1 MDKNFAQNHPIDNSA
16 LIHLAV
22 HSTWH
27 SNCFRLVAHLKNHI
41 QPAKLQKAVDA
52 IAPQFPMLAA
62 GIRQKGRSFVVIPQT
77 EHLYIRWDHEALAYM
92 SMEEIQDR
100 ALRVLYGPRHIAIE
114 VFHSLTDGTGALQFL
129 KALLA
134 EYLGT
139 TAEPISLD
147 AAWEDSYQTHAEEKP
162 TSMPG
167 GASYLLP
174 VASEGEQ
181 KIYQTTLN
189 FSVKELLAV
198 TRAEHTTI
206 TAFFTALFAQTAMEQ
221 QQYEKEISGETLLP
235 VQVMVPINLRKPF
248 ASDSLRNFSL
258 YALPKLPPEAAD
270 APFSEIVQSMAVQI
284 QAQSATSRLRAA
296 IATNVALERKT
307 AHFPLWI
314 KCAALRA
321 GFEVC
326 GGRSSCIT
334 VSNLGQVTFSDC
346 IQQELERLDFMLTP
360 RVHSPYN
367 CGIVSLG
374 DTLSLT
380 ITRRGEDR
388 GVEKRFALL
397 LVKQGIIPVVVEEEI
412 LQIAI

>member
-1 MDKNFAQNHPIDNSA
+1 MDKNFAQNHPVDNSA
-16 LIHLAV
+16 LIHLAL
-22 HSTWH
+22 HNTWH
-27 SNCFRLVAHLKNHI
+27 SNCFRLVSHLKKSI

-52 IAPQFPMLAA
+52 LAPRFPMLAA
-62 GIRQKGRSFVVIPQT
+62 GIRQKGKAFVVTPQT
-77 EHLYIRWDHEALAYM
+77 EHLYIRWDNEMLAYM
-92 SMEEIQDR
+92 SMEEIRDC

-114 VFHSLTDGTGALQFL
+114 IFHSLTDGTGALQFL

-139 TAEPISLD
+139 AAEPVFFE
-147 AAWEDSYQTHAEEKP
+147 AAWEDSYQVHAEEKS

-167 GASYLLP
+167 GISYLLP
-174 VASEGEQ
+174 AAQEGEQ

-189 FSVKELLAV
+189 FSVKELLTV

-206 TAFFTALFAQTAMEQ
+206 TAFFTALFAQTAMKQ
-221 QQYEKEISGETLLP
+221 QQYEKEMSGEALLP
-235 VQVMVPINLRKPF
+235 VQVMVPINLRKQF

-258 YALPKLPPEAAD
+258 YALPKLSPEAAD
-270 APFSEIVQSMAVQI
+270 APFSEIAQSMTVQI
-284 QAQSATSRLRAA
+284 REQSAESRLRAA

-334 VSNLGQVTFSDC
+334 VSNLGQVTFPDC

-360 RVHSPYN
+360 RIHSPYN

-380 ITRRGEDR
+380 ITRRREDR

-412 LQIAI
+412 REIAI

>member
-1 MDKNFAQNHPIDNSA
+1 MSKNFTHYHPVDNSA

-22 HSTWH
+22 HNTWH
-27 SNCFRLVAHLKNHI
+27 SNCFRLVAHLKAPI
-41 QPAKLQKAVDA
+41 RPAKLQIAVNTL
-52 IAPQFPMLAA
+52 APQFPMLAA
-62 GIRQKGRSFVVIPQT
+62 GIRQKGKTFVVVPQT
-77 EHLYIRWDHEALAYM
+77 EPLYIRWDGEPLSYM
-92 SMEEIQDR
+92 PEEELR
-100 ALRVLYGPRHIAIE
+100 TCALRVLYGPQHIAVEI
-114 VFHSLTDGTGALQFL
+114 FHSLTDGTGGLQFL

-139 TAEPISLD
+139 AADPVSLD

-162 TSMPG
+162 TCMPG

-174 VASEGEQ
+174 AASEGEK

-189 FSVKELLAV
+189 FSVKELLTV

-206 TAFFTALFAQTAMEQ
+206 TAFFTALFAQTVMKQ

-235 VQVMVPINLRKPF
+235 VQVMVPINLRKQF

-296 IATNVALERKT
+296 IATNVALEQKT
-307 AHFPLWI
+307 ASFPLWM

-334 VSNLGQVTFSDC
+334 VSNMGQVTFPDC
-346 IQQELERLDFMLTP
+346 IQKEIERLDFMLTP

-388 GVEKRFALL
+388 GLEKRFALL

>member
-1 MDKNFAQNHPIDNSA
+1 MNTKAERLHPVDNSA
-16 LIHLAV
+16 LIHLAL
-22 HSTWH
+22 HNTWH
-27 SNCFRLVAHLKNHI
+27 SNCFRLVAHLKKSI
-41 QPAKLQKAVDA
+41 RPAKLQKAVDT

-62 GIRQKGRSFVVIPQT
+62 GIRQKGKTFVVVPQA
-77 EHLYIRWDHEALAYM
+77 EHLYIRWDNETLAYM
-92 SMEEIQDR
+92 SMEEIRDC
-100 ALRVLYGPRHIAIE
+100 ALRVLYGPHHIAVEI
-114 VFHSLTDGTGALQFL
+114 FHSLTDGTGALQFL

-134 EYLGT
+134 EYLDT
-139 TAEPISLD
+139 AAEPVSLE

-174 VASEGEQ
+174 AASEGEQ
-181 KIYQTTLN
+181 KIHQTTLN
-189 FSVKELLAV
+189 FSAKELLGF

-206 TAFFTALFAQTAMEQ
+206 TAFFTALFAQMTMKQ
-221 QQYEKEISGETLLP
+221 QQYEKETSGEALLP
-235 VQVMVPINLRKPF
+235 VQVMVPINLRKQF

-258 YALPKLPPEAAD
+258 YALPKLLPETAD
-270 APFSEIVQSMAVQI
+270 APFPEIAQSMAVQI
-284 QAQSATSRLRAA
+284 QAQGAKSRLRAA
-296 IATNVALERKT
+296 IATNVALEQKT
-307 AHFPLWI
+307 AAFPLWI

-334 VSNLGQVTFSDC
+334 VSNLGQITFSDC

-380 ITRRGEDR
+380 ITRRGKDK
-388 GVEKRFALL
+388 GIEKLFVSLL
-397 LVKQGIIPVVVEEEI
+397 IKLGIVPTVVENEVVA
-412 LQIAI
+412 QAS

>member
-1 MDKNFAQNHPIDNSA
+1 MDKNFAQNHPVDNSA
-16 LIHLAV
+16 LIHLAL
-22 HSTWH
+22 HNTWH
-27 SNCFRLVAHLKNHI
+27 TNCFRLVAHLKKSI

-52 IAPQFPMLAA
+52 LAPRFPMLAA
-62 GIRQKGRSFVVIPQT
+62 GIRQKGKAFVVTPQT

-92 SMEEIQDR
+92 SMEEIRDC

-114 VFHSLTDGTGALQFL
+114 VFHSLTDGNGALQFL

-139 TAEPISLD
+139 SAEPVSLD

-174 VASEGEQ
+174 AAPEDEQ

-206 TAFFTALFAQTAMEQ
+206 TAFFTALFAQTAMKQ

-235 VQVMVPINLRKPF
+235 VQVMVPINLRKQF

-284 QAQSATSRLRAA
+284 QTQSAKSRLRAA
-296 IATNVALERKT
+296 IATNVALEQKT
-307 AHFPLWI
+307 AHFPLWM
-314 KCAALRA
+314 KCAALRT

-334 VSNLGQVTFSDC
+334 VSNLGQVTLPDC

-367 CGIVSLG
+367 CGIVSQG

-388 GVEKRFALL
+388 GVEKRFASL

>member
-1 MDKNFAQNHPIDNSA
+1 MDKNFAQNHPVDNSA
-16 LIHLAV
+16 LIHLAL
-22 HSTWH
+22 HNTWH
-27 SNCFRLVAHLKNHI
+27 SNCFRLVAHLKKSI
-41 QPAKLQKAVDA
+41 QSAKLQKAVDA
-52 IAPQFPMLAA
+52 LAPRFPMLAA
-62 GIRQKGRSFVVIPQT
+62 GIRQKGKAFVVTPQT
-77 EHLYIRWDHEALAYM
+77 EHLYIRWDNEMLAYM
-92 SMEEIQDR
+92 SMEEIRDC

-114 VFHSLTDGTGALQFL
+114 IFHSLTDGTGALQFL

-139 TAEPISLD
+139 AADPVSLD

-162 TSMPG
+162 TCMPG

-174 VASEGEQ
+174 AASEGEK

-206 TAFFTALFAQTAMEQ
+206 TAFFTALFAQTVMKQ

-235 VQVMVPINLRKPF
+235 VQVMVPINLRKQF

-270 APFSEIVQSMAVQI
+270 APFSEIVQSMTVQI
-284 QAQSATSRLRAA
+284 REQSAESRLRAA

-334 VSNLGQVTFSDC
+334 VSNLGQVTLPDC

-380 ITRRGEDR
+380 ITWRGGGQR
-388 GVEKRFALL
+388 GGETFCLAAGKTRHHP
-397 LVKQGIIPVVVEEEI
+397 GGR
-412 LQIAI
+412 